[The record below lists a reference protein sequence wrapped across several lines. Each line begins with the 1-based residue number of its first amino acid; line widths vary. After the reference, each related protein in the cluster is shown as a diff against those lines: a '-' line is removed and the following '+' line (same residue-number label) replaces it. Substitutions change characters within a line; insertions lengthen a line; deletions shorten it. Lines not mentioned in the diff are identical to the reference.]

1 MESLFLSINLSS
13 SREKQIKLSSRN
25 YLWHLL
31 YRIQHQPLEKAV
43 AKILQTSQGNNYNF
57 SLINYKFNKKD
68 PPVQMFSCGFQENFK
83 KYLTCRHLG
92 TVSFDKSNSEKFSKI
107 CRKEPALNRGLK
119 LNLNMHD

>member
-43 AKILQTSQGNNYNF
+43 TKILQTSQENNYNF
-57 SLINYKFNKKD
+57 GHCRPAILIKRTLQCRCS
-68 PPVQMFSCGFQENFK
+68 PVDFK
-83 KYLTCRHLG
+83 KILKNILLADIWELLLLRKATG
-92 TVSFDKSNSEKFSKI
+92 KSFPKSVEK
-107 CRKEPALNRGLK
+107 
-119 LNLNMHD
+119 NLRSIEA